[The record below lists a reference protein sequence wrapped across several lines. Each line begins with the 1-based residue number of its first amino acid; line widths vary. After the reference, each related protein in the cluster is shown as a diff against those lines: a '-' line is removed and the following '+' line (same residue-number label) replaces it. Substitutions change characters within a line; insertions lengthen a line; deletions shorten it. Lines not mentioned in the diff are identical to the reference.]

1 MPPLRG
7 MDRIFEAVLAGARQ
21 TAAVLRSDPLA
32 ATKRAT
38 RDVLVDSIP
47 HWLYAGDTPL
57 HLAAAALQLASV
69 EVLVGANADPNA
81 ANRRGA
87 TPLHYACDP
96 RPDSRGSGTS
106 AEQGAVIELLVG
118 HGAE

>member
-1 MPPLRG
+1 

-38 RDVLVDSIP
+38 RDVLADSIP
-47 HWLYAGDTPL
+47 HWLYVGDTPL

-69 EVLVGANADPNA
+69 EVILGANACPTA
-81 ANRRGA
+81 GNRRGA
-87 TPLHYACDP
+87 TPLHYAFDP
-96 RPDSRGSGTS
+96 RPDSPGSGAS
-106 AEQGAVIELLVG
+106 AEQAAVIELL
-118 HGAE
+118 